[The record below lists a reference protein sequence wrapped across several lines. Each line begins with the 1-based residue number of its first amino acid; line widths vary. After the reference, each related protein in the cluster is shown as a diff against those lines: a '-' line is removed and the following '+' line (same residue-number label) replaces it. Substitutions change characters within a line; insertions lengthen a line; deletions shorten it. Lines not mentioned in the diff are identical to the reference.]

1 MKKITYNFLHSKA
14 SKRIISAVTAI
25 VMMFGVLPINEIS
38 EEYKGLRSQY
48 LSASAESETTE
59 DDDPIYYHVPS
70 DSNKISVKIE
80 DLVGYSEACA
90 KYHKYH
96 KDDELTI
103 LGSQGDTRYFQ
114 AGFKGL
120 GTSTY
125 PFGGSVTI
133 ENNANVTINLDAPL
147 FNYVYDDVVL
157 NGGNYINIS
166 REYDGGRSDIAHNT
180 PILAQNVLPR
190 NGGTNWKINLSK
202 PSDDQDGLSYNLSDF
217 GGMIGT
223 MQSNASLFVDVIMN
237 TSEGDTSSAVIDGYD
252 SLGFACGTIQNGAEL
267 TFTMSSDRKIANIY
281 TTSGNVGGLVGT
293 VETGATFTYNGI
305 NNQNASALIKTDNG
319 YAGGI
324 VGSNAGT
331 VNINLLSGETSYAV
345 TQYIEGTGGAG
356 GVYGYYVPSVS
367 LTSDA
372 AFNTSKYSINCQVN
386 GNGTAGGL
394 FGMLDTSYDVTINGG
409 GVITANHF
417 SGDCVAYGGLIG
429 QYKADTLSRALT
441 IDTVTANPSKYGSA
455 DYYGGGIGQIE
466 SSTPTYVK
474 FNSFTVNKAY
484 DASSLTFGGLVA
496 SADNAFVDAANV
508 TVAVDGTFKGGA
520 IIGHTESGVLRMSG
534 STNISGAKSAAPSD
548 GEENYVGQLVGYRN
562 NALVFGASD
571 WSLTRYNG
579 NVSVDDIG
587 AWGEVLRYY
596 SVITV
601 DETAHTIKVNSPSS
615 SYTSIGST
623 SDFVISALN
632 FQFDETALLSFTTA
646 HTDISNS
653 DISITSS
660 VDLSGTG
667 ITGLTRDN
675 DIGENIDGSWVYNGE
690 KCTYSG
696 KISAGNNTIT
706 LAIGEPYGNGISSHD
721 MEGRGKIYRHT
732 YNGLVGIANGA
743 EFENI
748 KFAGKADVSANKD
761 GMYVGTA
768 AAQVNGTLGASSV
781 KTESNL
787 VMTVDGSGKVYAG
800 RLAGYCTDAIGD
812 ITVSSGTFD
821 GKLTGTNGAGESCF
835 GGVIGKITHDTS
847 ASLDWDFT
855 TVTLKGEVS
864 NTVAKTQRL
873 GGLIAEISGYNSS
886 GDVRKLTL
894 DGVSINGLKVSGRVS
909 SNSQG
914 GLLGYS
920 WLNTNVNVKSVTL
933 SSNPAVSMT
942 GTGATAGLVYRA
954 TGHWSVTSL
963 DMTGINVIAQSASSL
978 GMIVNKGISHDDE
991 KLYSENSRSAI
1002 YLEILSDSAYTLS
1015 WGSQKS
1021 LPSTRANYVFDE
1033 LCAYTAPSHD
1043 YIMRN
1048 GNGIVS
1054 VPSSGLKME
1063 KTAENSL
1070 SYDAQTTEG
1079 ETANSNTRYYYNL
1092 QNIDSEKT
1100 LSADKE
1106 KLLAWGVRQY
1116 ACKNLTGCFADP
1128 SFSNNTIPNGTYDM
1142 KELSWYPV
1150 TLDSSTTISG
1160 TFKLYNKEFE
1170 LCEAKSANVWSSL
1183 NEDTSATQHYMLH
1196 NGLFYNMTGNKTL
1209 TVKNATLQGNV
1220 ANMSDGS
1227 GFIICGTAQ
1236 GSSAT
1241 NKATITINGLILDGA
1256 YIHDISSNDY
1266 APLIINNIGSHTNLN
1281 VKNVST
1287 NDSYKSMTAALYP
1300 GMLVVDSYPKAASS
1314 LIGNVGLDTSA
1325 TGLNVEFSAIR
1336 LDGRTSAVDDTNG
1349 FNTELDN
1356 AYGTM
1361 RTIFTSATLLN
1372 KFQYDSG
1379 SNGKYDY
1386 KLSEDWD
1393 NGHHYSEDSEHNKT
1407 YLGVTYGKEVGY
1419 KDTDTN
1425 TEYPGKERIYIEGGK
1440 YTNPIDSNDT
1450 TGTYANFNG
1459 FLPYVA
1465 TGYNKSNK
1473 THQLKINHGATVL
1486 SGCGTYNDPYILADG
1501 DLETVAGII
1510 NGGNTGTIILPI
1522 KSSSSEYSAT
1532 ELLSAD
1538 WDSNGHAAYKWDSS
1552 NLKFRQFTITGE
1564 TTTYSGTGFD
1574 KETVRQYL
1582 AHAYYSLN
1590 ADIEIADGFVG
1601 LGSVEDDTSTT
1612 GEYYFRGVIVGNE
1625 YTITNKSSEP
1635 LVKYSNGS
1643 VVKNVNIVVDRGITA
1658 NESIT
1663 GGKIEISEPTAL
1675 AFPSAKAYGAV
1686 IGQVL
1691 GGDNIIDTVSVAFTN
1706 TTIDLNG
1713 EKQQLV
1719 PIGGYIG
1726 VIEKGGV
1733 YFRGMNSL
1741 NVTDI
1746 QGLTSA
1752 VNSHVAENDRKYLYV
1767 NPIIG
1772 RVINGFAVT
1781 ESNAYRPYETG
1792 TRKLTGGKTEQIL
1805 TNSNGAVTMNNNNK
1819 HYSITDISASEAK
1832 LNITNTA
1839 ISVQNGQAFF
1849 IMSLIVNSGMAN
1861 GSLGYNQSYQCSRW
1875 ADYDEVGADATAA
1888 GDYATAQS
1896 DSKDIKGWLMH
1907 NYATGT
1913 TDISGANETTVSL
1926 NTDTR
1931 YVLPD
1936 GYKGIGNIFQNDDKS
1951 RMKISTLYG
1960 HGSTIE
1966 QGTYYYYYDRT
1977 FDYHP
1982 ESSGGFTGYLPNGGY
1997 QGGLGLINYTKNAL
2011 TVNDLYL
2018 TGSVKTD
2025 LIDTTTGQSMTKTC
2039 KEISDDNDHNDS
2051 KPAFYNYL
2059 CAGMLIGTIKGN
2071 LTANNTV
2078 LDNIDVLGISH
2089 TGGMTG
2095 FLTHDGNN
2103 LSTLTYTV
2111 QFLDEDNKENTS
2123 VYNSKDIKVHGR
2135 TCVGGLIGKINKGYA
2150 KVDMNKH
2157 TFNLTQVEC
2166 DTESRN
2172 SSYYFDYGVGGFVG
2186 MMRSGLN
2193 EVDSDLINNPSNYF
2207 KNIIIGTENEAQTVT
2222 SKGDVFTGGVVG
2234 IMNKCKGI
2242 SIENCDFYNMS
2253 VTSEFAAAGLVAFP
2267 TTYTPARAVN
2277 VNLYSPLGST
2287 IESTNDYAGG
2297 LIASSDPR
2305 KGDGS
2310 REFTFDRCL
2319 VENYIISGKEG
2330 AGGVIGFRGSCNT
2343 EPLIVKNVE
2352 VKDCTIKSDKTAGG
2366 LAGEIINPFIG
2377 YNILLN
2383 NVMLSSITDQTDID
2397 NPGHICGSI
2406 IMSKTAMASY
2416 GNAARTGNECNNT
2429 PYIKLT
2435 GFSRQ
2440 GTDSDMEKD
2449 VIGNCYYDDNI
2460 YGDGGYVIFADYD
2473 GKAISNHNDKF
2484 SNVVTSGENPVERIA
2499 TGAKQITTDYT
2510 IIAQRDSSN
2519 NLTVVDVSSEST
2531 DEDCDIVPSLAEG
2544 AELPVSS
2551 EGTRYRYVPPAGMS
2565 PVSSISEL
2573 TDEDSEKGIYIW
2585 NVGGGDNNYYQNN
2598 YTSYGYFTDKIDVLL
2613 TGRKVIYK
2621 TNLSKNKVQKKNDP
2635 YNNPL
2640 DSDQIAGASIWYFEK
2655 VNDNLYRIYTKK
2667 QGVNNYLYYENANQ
2681 QHISFTTN
2689 YMNADTFEL
2698 ESINA
2703 TTYRIKSTT
2712 RSSNKYLEHS
2722 GGGGGVWY
2730 GGNAN
2735 NNSAFSFYPVPTA
2748 ETLQVWTY
2756 NSGLDY
2762 TNSAITSTGTPTK
2775 VDANSEQAEDYNTK
2789 LTGYDNSNKDYEVLY
2804 IRKVVKENIFED
2816 ADNLSPFVTTS
2827 PKFNISSSQWL
2838 TGDGVSSV
2846 FFNTSAYK
2854 HIIDDIADENNK
2866 SYGYAEA
2873 LTAEQ
2878 RKMVSDHISNSAK
2891 EYNNYSGLPN
2901 FPLLVVDDTDY
2912 MAITSMIDDYLHML
2926 TNTNYPFETDE
2937 TNVYEVGLHKCV
2949 WNGSSFVVDT
2959 GTASGCLKKYS
2970 YGGMDYFRM
2979 TADDVDTGALPQFT
2993 LMDIKFLD
3001 PNDSSKVAYHLYVP
3015 IYVKKLLQFNFT
3027 ASFASNTD
3035 YYVSAYKYYG
3045 NTMFENL
3052 GNPVTLK
3059 FEYQYTRTTDEWKV
3073 SINSGD
3079 SVQTNYAKSLIL
3091 TNQTGAWPA
3100 NTKMVL
3106 VDASNGD
3113 KRYYLDTPPSGNSI
3127 DLYDFTSDEGRTEHY
3142 SPVPLN
3148 DLMSV
3153 TIDGDDSGQ
3162 LLLTDSS
3169 GTSETLTI
3177 GAKSYPATVKGTDEK
3192 FYAYVSEDEIP
3203 NNVGRYSVTAVTYP
3217 KAERYYLSIFTPKS
3231 SDTTIY
3237 HYEISSKESFPK
3249 PDNDDA
3255 WRPNK
3260 ILNKSQV
3267 VHLFI
3272 GDLYDN
3278 DLTLEVEPRKHGI
3291 QLMNKDNNFLTVTMT
3306 ANVALTTNAKNSGVG
3321 NNMYN
3326 NISTSSIYQTFV
3338 QTYDMLDD
3346 VNKDSEIGIVP
3357 EAGLNI
3363 GDREGAYYIKAGI
3376 ITNDSIENDSNKIE
3390 NPEYLY
3396 DPNKDT
3402 QIELR
3407 NNENLIRY
3415 LADSSNGNAV
3425 TLRVKYDLAYSAN
3438 DLSYQ
3443 FPKKGTDNVGTKVIG
3458 YSNISSSVDS
3468 AAYSATSERKED
3480 NYDTNGNAAGI
3491 RYYTDDDTKASLNFM
3506 VVETKSDPAGPYSYL
3521 GKNALELGNTLSFV
3535 DTNAV
3540 YDTRNLKNSDEYIE
3554 LTMELYGKWDN
3565 YRDSRN
3571 VTDYLKN
3578 IKISGIGSDI
3588 LFDQT
3593 KTDLEQTNAVVKVD
3607 TSGGRIRLWVKK
3619 DQLRTQADGRYLFPI
3634 SYDVL
3639 TGDDAFNVG
3648 GYKYSNYKVSLTAVT
3663 CNELGST
3670 TYSKSSYATD
3680 HLIYTNAKV
3689 ESSVI
3694 K

>member
-190 NGGTNWKINLSK
+190 NGGANWKINLSK

-441 IDTVTANPSKYGSA
+441 IDTVTANPSKDGSA

-623 SDFVISALN
+623 SDIVISALN

-787 VMTVDGSGKVYAG
+787 VMTIDGSGKVYAG

-920 WLNTNVNVKSVTL
+920 WLNTNVDVKSVTL
-933 SSNPAVSMT
+933 SSNPAVFMT

-1150 TLDSSTTISG
+1150 TLDSSATISG

-1183 NEDTSATQHYMLH
+1183 NEDISTTQHYMLH

-1287 NDSYKSMTAALYP
+1287 NDSYKSMTSALYP
-1300 GMLVVDSYPKAASS
+1300 GLLVVNSYPKAASS

-1349 FNTELDN
+1349 FNTELDK

-1450 TGTYANFNG
+1450 TGTYANFDG

-1510 NGGNTGTIILPI
+1510 NGGTTGTIILPI

-1612 GEYYFRGVIVGNE
+1612 GEYYFRGVIVGNG

-1635 LVKYSNGS
+1635 LVKYSNGT
-1643 VVKNVNIVVDRGITA
+1643 VIKYVNIVVDRGITA
-1658 NESIT
+1658 NGTTT
-1663 GGKIEISEPTAL
+1663 GGKIEINESSAL
-1675 AFPSAKAYGAV
+1675 AFPSAKAYGAI

-1706 TTIDLNG
+1706 TTIELSND
-1713 EKQQLV
+1713 KQQLV
-1719 PIGGYIG
+1719 PVGGYIG

-1733 YFRGMNSL
+1733 YFRGMSSL
-1741 NVTDI
+1741 NAADI

-1752 VNSHVAENDRKYLYV
+1752 VNSHVAENDNQYLYV
-1767 NPIIG
+1767 NPIVG

-1781 ESNAYRPYETG
+1781 ESSAYRPFEKG
-1792 TRKLTGGKTEQIL
+1792 TRTYKGSGTDNTVAD
-1805 TNSNGAVTMNNNNK
+1805 NNGSVTMQNNNK
-1819 HYSITDISASEAK
+1819 HYSITDVYSGLNK
-1832 LNITNTA
+1832 LETNGA
-1839 ISVQNGQAFF
+1839 DGMIEVPNGQAFF
-1849 IMSLIVNSGMAN
+1849 VMSLIVNSGMSN
-1861 GSLGYNQSYQCSRW
+1861 KSLGYNANYQMSRW
-1875 ADYDEVGADATAA
+1875 ANYNNIGSDAVNTTGSDYLTAH
-1888 GDYATAQS
+1888 D
-1896 DSKDIKGWLMH
+1896 DLIKSNTTDKRRGYLMH
-1907 NYATGT
+1907 AYSSGD
-1913 TDISGANETTVSL
+1913 TDISTTAKNIKL
-1926 NTDTR
+1926 IIQGGD
-1931 YVLPD
+1931 YILPD
-1936 GYKGIGNIFQNDDKS
+1936 GYKGIGNIFNNADAYHMKVSTFDGNGA
-1951 RMKISTLYG
+1951 KISQNT
-1960 HGSTIE
+1960 
-1966 QGTYYYYYDRT
+1966 TYYYYPGYGTDSTSKVDIELNGINGTKKDANFDR
-1977 FDYHP
+1977 YYQP
-1982 ESSGGFTGYLPNGGY
+1982 YLVNSDDGR
-1997 QGGLGLINYTKNAL
+1997 GGLGLFNYITNPTPSGATEQTVCTFKNVKLTGNVETNIIHYSTGEHIPYTTAYLAYENGSQRRILSAGSLIGCYDGNLTLNSVALDDVYIFSPKNTGGLLGYFPNNWDLLISNTEAGLGSDKIIVESGLNAGGIVGKKQQGTFVFDNANSSGKACSFNITRVASLCESMTNAL
-2011 TVNDLYL
+2011 
-2018 TGSVKTD
+2018 
-2025 LIDTTTGQSMTKTC
+2025 
-2039 KEISDDNDHNDS
+2039 
-2051 KPAFYNYL
+2051 FYNY
-2059 CAGMLIGTIKGN
+2059 GVGGIIGVSRGTNSSTSKATLKNFTMGSTSQSALNFVKCENANIYTGGLFGIMNRQYLEVDNCTVYNMSVKSQ
-2071 LTANNTV
+2071 LTAGGIVGQWLTAGANATDNIANTTYASVINNTELICN
-2078 LDNIDVLGISH
+2078 LDNAEISS
-2089 TGGMTG
+2089 TGAK
-2095 FLTHDGNN
+2095 FYD
-2103 LSTLTYTV
+2103 
-2111 QFLDEDNKENTS
+2111 
-2123 VYNSKDIKVHGR
+2123 KDQA
-2135 TCVGGLIGKINKGYA
+2135 YA
-2150 KVDMNKH
+2150 KVDDAANMKFCSAGGFIGSAKEDMPKVTIKNSKVEGYKISGQINSGGIIGIWGDASTTAGSSDGAYDH
-2157 TFNLTQVEC
+2157 NLILNNISVLDCSIES
-2166 DTESRN
+2166 DTTSGFSGGLVGRID
-2172 SSYYFDYGVGGFVG
+2172 SVGGN
-2186 MMRSGLN
+2186 RS
-2193 EVDSDLINNPSNYF
+2193 
-2207 KNIIIGTENEAQTVT
+2207 T
-2222 SKGDVFTGGVVG
+2222 
-2234 IMNKCKGI
+2234 
-2242 SIENCDFYNMS
+2242 
-2253 VTSEFAAAGLVAFP
+2253 
-2267 TTYTPARAVN
+2267 
-2277 VNLYSPLGST
+2277 ST
-2287 IESTNDYAGG
+2287 I
-2297 LIASSDPR
+2297 
-2305 KGDGS
+2305 
-2310 REFTFDRCL
+2310 F
-2319 VENYIISGKEG
+2319 
-2330 AGGVIGFRGSCNT
+2330 
-2343 EPLIVKNVE
+2343 NV
-2352 VKDCTIKSDKTAGG
+2352 S
-2366 LAGEIINPFIG
+2366 G
-2377 YNILLN
+2377 YNIL
-2383 NVMLSSITDQTDID
+2383 
-2397 NPGHICGSI
+2397 
-2406 IMSKTAMASY
+2406 
-2416 GNAARTGNECNNT
+2416 AR
-2429 PYIKLT
+2429 
-2435 GFSRQ
+2435 
-2440 GTDSDMEKD
+2440 
-2449 VIGNCYYDDNI
+2449 
-2460 YGDGGYVIFADYD
+2460 
-2473 GKAISNHNDKF
+2473 
-2484 SNVVTSGENPVERIA
+2484 
-2499 TGAKQITTDYT
+2499 
-2510 IIAQRDSSN
+2510 
-2519 NLTVVDVSSEST
+2519 
-2531 DEDCDIVPSLAEG
+2531 
-2544 AELPVSS
+2544 
-2551 EGTRYRYVPPAGMS
+2551 
-2565 PVSSISEL
+2565 
-2573 TDEDSEKGIYIW
+2573 
-2585 NVGGGDNNYYQNN
+2585 
-2598 YTSYGYFTDKIDVLL
+2598 
-2613 TGRKVIYK
+2613 
-2621 TNLSKNKVQKKNDP
+2621 
-2635 YNNPL
+2635 
-2640 DSDQIAGASIWYFEK
+2640 
-2655 VNDNLYRIYTKK
+2655 
-2667 QGVNNYLYYENANQ
+2667 
-2681 QHISFTTN
+2681 
-2689 YMNADTFEL
+2689 
-2698 ESINA
+2698 
-2703 TTYRIKSTT
+2703 
-2712 RSSNKYLEHS
+2712 
-2722 GGGGGVWY
+2722 
-2730 GGNAN
+2730 
-2735 NNSAFSFYPVPTA
+2735 
-2748 ETLQVWTY
+2748 
-2756 NSGLDY
+2756 
-2762 TNSAITSTGTPTK
+2762 
-2775 VDANSEQAEDYNTK
+2775 
-2789 LTGYDNSNKDYEVLY
+2789 
-2804 IRKVVKENIFED
+2804 
-2816 ADNLSPFVTTS
+2816 
-2827 PKFNISSSQWL
+2827 
-2838 TGDGVSSV
+2838 
-2846 FFNTSAYK
+2846 
-2854 HIIDDIADENNK
+2854 
-2866 SYGYAEA
+2866 
-2873 LTAEQ
+2873 
-2878 RKMVSDHISNSAK
+2878 
-2891 EYNNYSGLPN
+2891 
-2901 FPLLVVDDTDY
+2901 
-2912 MAITSMIDDYLHML
+2912 
-2926 TNTNYPFETDE
+2926 
-2937 TNVYEVGLHKCV
+2937 
-2949 WNGSSFVVDT
+2949 
-2959 GTASGCLKKYS
+2959 
-2970 YGGMDYFRM
+2970 
-2979 TADDVDTGALPQFT
+2979 
-2993 LMDIKFLD
+2993 
-3001 PNDSSKVAYHLYVP
+3001 
-3015 IYVKKLLQFNFT
+3015 
-3027 ASFASNTD
+3027 
-3035 YYVSAYKYYG
+3035 
-3045 NTMFENL
+3045 
-3052 GNPVTLK
+3052 
-3059 FEYQYTRTTDEWKV
+3059 
-3073 SINSGD
+3073 
-3079 SVQTNYAKSLIL
+3079 
-3091 TNQTGAWPA
+3091 
-3100 NTKMVL
+3100 
-3106 VDASNGD
+3106 
-3113 KRYYLDTPPSGNSI
+3113 
-3127 DLYDFTSDEGRTEHY
+3127 
-3142 SPVPLN
+3142 
-3148 DLMSV
+3148 
-3153 TIDGDDSGQ
+3153 
-3162 LLLTDSS
+3162 
-3169 GTSETLTI
+3169 
-3177 GAKSYPATVKGTDEK
+3177 
-3192 FYAYVSEDEIP
+3192 
-3203 NNVGRYSVTAVTYP
+3203 
-3217 KAERYYLSIFTPKS
+3217 
-3231 SDTTIY
+3231 
-3237 HYEISSKESFPK
+3237 
-3249 PDNDDA
+3249 
-3255 WRPNK
+3255 
-3260 ILNKSQV
+3260 
-3267 VHLFI
+3267 
-3272 GDLYDN
+3272 
-3278 DLTLEVEPRKHGI
+3278 
-3291 QLMNKDNNFLTVTMT
+3291 
-3306 ANVALTTNAKNSGVG
+3306 
-3321 NNMYN
+3321 
-3326 NISTSSIYQTFV
+3326 
-3338 QTYDMLDD
+3338 
-3346 VNKDSEIGIVP
+3346 
-3357 EAGLNI
+3357 
-3363 GDREGAYYIKAGI
+3363 
-3376 ITNDSIENDSNKIE
+3376 
-3390 NPEYLY
+3390 
-3396 DPNKDT
+3396 
-3402 QIELR
+3402 
-3407 NNENLIRY
+3407 
-3415 LADSSNGNAV
+3415 
-3425 TLRVKYDLAYSAN
+3425 
-3438 DLSYQ
+3438 DLS
-3443 FPKKGTDNVGTKVIG
+3443 F
-3458 YSNISSSVDS
+3458 
-3468 AAYSATSERKED
+3468 
-3480 NYDTNGNAAGI
+3480 
-3491 RYYTDDDTKASLNFM
+3491 
-3506 VVETKSDPAGPYSYL
+3506 
-3521 GKNALELGNTLSFV
+3521 
-3535 DTNAV
+3535 
-3540 YDTRNLKNSDEYIE
+3540 
-3554 LTMELYGKWDN
+3554 
-3565 YRDSRN
+3565 
-3571 VTDYLKN
+3571 
-3578 IKISGIGSDI
+3578 SG
-3588 LFDQT
+3588 
-3593 KTDLEQTNAVVKVD
+3593 
-3607 TSGGRIRLWVKK
+3607 
-3619 DQLRTQADGRYLFPI
+3619 
-3634 SYDVL
+3634 
-3639 TGDDAFNVG
+3639 
-3648 GYKYSNYKVSLTAVT
+3648 
-3663 CNELGST
+3663 
-3670 TYSKSSYATD
+3670 
-3680 HLIYTNAKV
+3680 
-3689 ESSVI
+3689 
-3694 K
+3694 